1 MARPPL
7 ARERVLD
14 AYESILIRE
23 GERAATLDAVAKA
36 AGVSKGGLLYHFAS
50 KDDLATALVA
60 RLESLTDDDLERMRA
75 ADEGPVAYY
84 VRTSV
89 MEDDAL
95 DRALIATTRLAQG
108 GSPVASAALR
118 RERARWAE
126 VIRGHVRDE
135 ASLDLVMLLSDG
147 LYFNNSLAEAGQE
160 PGGFGEFVP
169 SGAALERLVALV
181 VERTARTPQDAES
194 APSDKG

>member
-14 AYESILIRE
+14 AYESILVAE

-50 KDDLATALVA
+50 KEDLAAGIIQRLMTLTDEDVA
-60 RLESLTDDDLERMRA
+60 RMRRSS
-75 ADEGPVAYY
+75 EGPVAYY

-95 DRALIATTRLAQG
+95 DRALIAVTRLAQG
-108 GSPVASAALR
+108 GSTAASDALR
-118 RERARWAE
+118 ESRRLWAE
-126 VIRGHVRDE
+126 AIRPHVRDDT
-135 ASLDLVMLLSDG
+135 ALDLVMLLSDG
-147 LYFNNSLAEAGQE
+147 LYFNNSLMSPGDE
-160 PGGFGEFVP
+160 PRPFGDLVP
-169 SGAALERLVALV
+169 TGAALAQLVELVQNAATRALV
-181 VERTARTPQDAES
+181 TPEPA
-194 APSDKG
+194 SDD